1 MLCVCAGFQQ
11 HSEGFF
17 VVHWSREKKQSII
30 LELRTEQSM
39 EESIPLI
46 DPEAVLAHQW
56 PQGKFSYT
64 ERDVVLYAL
73 GVGACG
79 SDPCDAAE
87 LGYAYSE
94 EGQHAVEVLPTFAI
108 LFSFRLL
115 DRLAIIPGLNFLP
128 SMLLHGEQYLEIY
141 KSLPTSGE
149 VVYQSRISQL
159 HDKEKAAVLE
169 VETLCRESQSG
180 EVLCMSRSTVFLRGA
195 GGFSKSGS
203 QLYSYDNRS
212 PSIKPL
218 VKPPVQPSK
227 SAAVT
232 IHEERTHLNQALLY
246 RLSGD
251 YNPLHSDPEVAKIA
265 GFPRPILHGLC
276 TLGFAVRAVIR
287 HFCQGEPSLVQSVQG
302 RFLLHVFPGETLV
315 TQMWKED
322 NNGRIFFLCSV
333 KERSRPVLSGVVSL
347 RPSARM

>member
-1 MLCVCAGFQQ
+1 M
-11 HSEGFF
+11 EGT
-17 VVHWSREKKQSII
+17 V
-30 LELRTEQSM
+30 
-39 EESIPLI
+39 PLI
-46 DPEAVLAHQW
+46 DPEAVLAHQL
-56 PQGKFSYT
+56 PEGKCSYT

-79 SDPCDAAE
+79 GDPCDSTE
-87 LGYAYSE
+87 LGYVYSE
-94 EGQHAVEVLPTFAI
+94 EGQHKTKVLPTFAI
-108 LFSFRLL
+108 LLSMRLL
-115 DRLAIIPGLNFLP
+115 DRLARIPGLNFLP

-141 KSLPTSGE
+141 KRLPTSCD

-159 HDKEKAAVLE
+159 HDKEKASVIE
-169 VETLCRESQSG
+169 VESLCRESHSG
-180 EVLCMSRSTVFLRGA
+180 EVLCMSRSTIFLRGA
-195 GGFSKSGS
+195 GGFSKSRS
-203 QLYSYDNRS
+203 QLYSYDKRS

-218 VKPPVQPSK
+218 VKLPALPPK

-232 IHEERTHLNQALLY
+232 VHEDRTQPSQALLY

-287 HFCQGEPSLVQSVQG
+287 HFCQGEPSLVQAVQG
-302 RFLLHVFPGETLV
+302 RFMLHVFPGETLV

-322 NNGRIFFLCSV
+322 NTGRIFFLTSV

-347 RPSARM
+347 GPSPRL